1 MRSGF
6 HPRGRQLTLPESF
19 GISAKR
25 VRDDNSISSVT
36 DDIFSNPHFIWK
48 NTDIKLSETPSF
60 SQIINK
66 YTKTDLSKIEN
77 GSDSSEYVDA
87 WNASYVKM
95 PCSPHNVYHEN
106 GQSVSRW
113 GIIEKA
119 LSSPIKTVEDFRK
132 AVLKY
137 NARFTDDW
145 TFEHLEAAL
154 QMEPNY
160 APLLSMIA
168 NLSLKLPQ
176 LIPQPIPLL
185 QKNQETS
192 LTLNQYQ
199 VACLLA
205 NAFYCTFPHRNARS
219 KDSEYANY
227 PFINFGTFLS
237 KGFRNTTKTT
247 DHKVLC
253 ILHYFHRI
261 FSTDEP
267 PRGVVTYTR
276 RCLNKSVPFDCSNV
290 PIKSIALG
298 VSSTCL
304 IEDASPDTIQ
314 VNFANRFLGGGVLR
328 GGCVQEEI
336 LCCIRPEL
344 LVGLLFFESMENNEA
359 LIIEGAERY
368 SRYTGYG
375 NTFKWAG
382 DFNEALDAK
391 NTRDEQGRWKGAI
404 VAIDAMIF
412 DRRKPQ
418 FTIEPVRRELNKAYA
433 GFSDDL
439 APYRPLPKVVVS
451 GNWGCGAFGGNKELK
466 YLIQLMACAHAGKS
480 LAYCTFS
487 DDRFAKRTLEVFEAL
502 CSSSC
507 TVGQLWNILITL
519 DVPQLNNRT
528 ISIFE
533 IVLEKLS
540 SLNRSLSPPPT
551 SSTMNALNRSLSRAQ
566 SFYYST
572 LKSASV
578 KSWPTIDNPWRDKLD
593 TSKPLTYPSN
603 FVVSKEEFKY
613 VEMLK
618 PQAFVPSSPQGV
630 EITPSGWIPPRPELS
645 SRKPYTIVRSKNHM
659 LPVYVI
665 TKKKKRAE
673 QTHGNRTLTV
683 IKKVGGD
690 LSALAAE
697 LEVLLKPK
705 CEAGHFLCQVD
716 EATQK
721 IVIDGI
727 FVDEVAKYLLDNG
740 F

>member
-1 MRSGF
+1 
-6 HPRGRQLTLPESF
+6 
-19 GISAKR
+19 
-25 VRDDNSISSVT
+25 
-36 DDIFSNPHFIWK
+36 
-48 NTDIKLSETPSF
+48 
-60 SQIINK
+60 
-66 YTKTDLSKIEN
+66 
-77 GSDSSEYVDA
+77 
-87 WNASYVKM
+87 
-95 PCSPHNVYHEN
+95 
-106 GQSVSRW
+106 
-113 GIIEKA
+113 
-119 LSSPIKTVEDFRK
+119 
-132 AVLKY
+132 
-137 NARFTDDW
+137 
-145 TFEHLEAAL
+145 
-154 QMEPNY
+154 MEPNY
-160 APLLSMIA
+160 APLLSKIA

-185 QKNQETS
+185 QRNQETS

-219 KDSEYANY
+219 KNSEYANY
-227 PFINFGTFLS
+227 PFINFGILLS
-237 KGFRNTTKTT
+237 KGFRNTTKST

-267 PRGVVTYTR
+267 PQGVVTYTR

-314 VNFANRFLGGGVLR
+314 VSFANRFLGGGVLR

-344 LVGLLFFESMENNEA
+344 LVGLLFFESMESNEA

-375 NTFKWAG
+375 NTFKWTG
-382 DFNEALDAK
+382 DFNEALDGK
-391 NTRDEQGRWKGAI
+391 NTRDEQGRWKGAV

-412 DRRKPQ
+412 DKRKPQ
-418 FTIEPVRRELNKAYA
+418 FTIEPIRRELNKAYA

-487 DDRFAKRTLEVFEAL
+487 DDKFAKRALEVFEAL

-519 DVPQLNNRT
+519 DVPRLNNRT

-533 IVLEKLS
+533 IVLKKLS

-551 SSTMNALNRSLSRAQ
+551 SS
-566 SFYYST
+566 ST
-572 LKSASV
+572 
-578 KSWPTIDNPWRDKLD
+578 
-593 TSKPLTYPSN
+593 
-603 FVVSKEEFKY
+603 
-613 VEMLK
+613 
-618 PQAFVPSSPQGV
+618 
-630 EITPSGWIPPRPELS
+630 
-645 SRKPYTIVRSKNHM
+645 
-659 LPVYVI
+659 
-665 TKKKKRAE
+665 
-673 QTHGNRTLTV
+673 
-683 IKKVGGD
+683 
-690 LSALAAE
+690 
-697 LEVLLKPK
+697 
-705 CEAGHFLCQVD
+705 
-716 EATQK
+716 
-721 IVIDGI
+721 
-727 FVDEVAKYLLDNG
+727 
-740 F
+740 